1 MPENG
6 KIGSTMESGLPDDSQ
21 NDVASEAVVLA
32 DTAFGITAAQR
43 PEVDEIS
50 LRITYPG
57 GLQSMN
63 NHKGRRDPA
72 YARYLIQIQT
82 TLNGVESTWE
92 NAFPQAGRYVEHTG
106 RTNAAYSFDHVLGV
120 NQYRPFDSFK
130 VRVIRLTR
138 HIGLRVTSTGHGD
151 GVTNK
156 EKWTLIAKSKIDQL
170 GFVIKDRLSY
180 PYTSLVSTS
189 FSSKQYQQPPK
200 MSYLMQGKLVKVPTT
215 YTPREYSANGVAQY
229 SSFWNGTFKSELQ
242 YTDNPAWVF
251 YDIVTNTRYGA
262 GKWIQESDID
272 KYALYRIARYCDEL
286 VDNGAGGTEPRFRA
300 NVFLTKSTDVYKV
313 LKDFAS
319 IFTGMLYWMDSN
331 LVAVQDSPADAIYNF
346 TKGNVISGKFGY
358 ESTGLK
364 TRPNQIVVTWNDPK
378 SNYEPVPL
386 IVEDREAIVRDK
398 KLIKEDAVAFGCTSE
413 AQAIR
418 YGRWKL
424 WTAQK
429 QTEIVSF
436 KSAMN
441 SLYIKPGDVVNV
453 QDADRQGVQYS
464 GRISAATSSSV
475 TLDRSVT
482 LNSGSTYT
490 LSTLVTDS
498 AAYYTGSSDVVVNG
512 VTYSSGD
519 RIPQAYVYSSGSYSL
534 TNLDTEAKA
543 SNAFQ
548 DSSGSNL
555 LSIVWKNYSYIQE
568 NALTNSAG
576 TTSVLTVS
584 SFGTTPVANTI
595 WALKETSGDL
605 NVLGSYKKYKV
616 LSITQDKSN
625 EYGFSCVEHYDEKYG
640 AIDSGYA
647 TSDVPT
653 SIYEENEDR
662 SGDQEMAAPS
672 SLRVILES
680 DPDKP
685 GEEIKLEWNAS
696 TSEYVESYEVQHNIP
711 DIENPIRTSQTFVR
725 IDGIPSDTFVFQVRA
740 VSNGGNYSPYTSLNY
755 TFVDPYEDSVP
766 REAQG
771 IPRGG
776 FSTSQLIL
784 NSSNALQFQATNTS
798 VSTLTNPEVAYTL
811 TGTVDVSGVPVDE
824 DFVVYLDTSVPA
836 LELLYYDTTSLS
848 VPFYYDVGN
857 GNGALSASWTSIG
870 SVSISAN
877 SNTVTGSNFNTNVEL
892 GDILNLSNSTSP
904 SDLANGAVVI
914 EVVSDTELKIDTVF
928 DSALSITGYRANFRV
943 DYLDDTIIA
952 KVRKTGSTISLDSY
966 LTLRTAVDDTT
977 TVTDDDGTVSVGTI
991 NSDHIAANSIAAD
1004 QIAANSITT
1013 DQLAANSITTDQL
1026 AANSITADQIAA
1038 NTITTDQLAAN
1049 SITADQITTNSITT
1063 EQLAANSI
1071 TADQITANS
1080 VVASLLTASTIQ
1092 SSHIKSN
1099 SIVSTIID
1107 ATTITA
1113 NNITA
1118 TNLAALSADLGAVT
1132 AGTLKGGTVPDANAA
1147 PTGSETGAFMNLT
1160 SGKMVFGNANKYI
1173 LFDGTDLELNGVVI
1187 DASSTVNA
1195 TAPFELTV
1203 KEDGVSE
1210 TTVGTGL
1217 NFTTGLN
1224 VAMSGTEAVV
1234 SVDANT
1240 SQITENS
1247 AALYFTNARARS
1259 ALNAGAGISYN
1270 SATGVISNSSPD
1282 QTVTLTGAGGT
1293 TISGSYPNFTITS
1306 TDADSQLTEDQV
1318 EDIVGGL
1325 VVGGSGISATYDDAA
1340 GTLTISN
1347 DNPDQT
1353 VSLTGSGATTVSGT
1367 YPNFTISS
1375 TDNNTQR
1382 TVEEIED
1389 IVNGLIV
1396 GGSNITATYDDSA
1409 GTLTISNDSP
1419 DQTVALTG
1427 SGATTVSGTYP
1438 NFTIS
1443 STDNNTQRSDE
1454 EIQDVVNSLITAGT
1468 GITAVYNDSANTLT
1482 ITNTDPDQTVALTG
1496 GGATTVS
1503 GTYPNFTISSTD
1515 NNTQYTAGTGLSLS
1529 GTEFSV
1535 NSDVVVTSGAQT
1547 IGGNKTFSNNVIVDG
1562 NLTVS
1567 GTTTYIN
1574 TTTLNV
1580 GDNIITLNAD
1590 FTGNNPTESAGIEV
1604 ERGTETNAL
1613 FQYKES
1619 GVGITGDTAAGWSV
1633 GTSRLEATGF
1643 YGTFYG
1649 DASNLT
1655 NVSADDLA
1663 GFSTADLAEDPSAT
1677 TSSGTM
1683 YFTDARAQAAIGAGT
1698 GLTKSSGTLN
1708 VGGLT
1713 TSELAADSLQLSSES
1728 FSDSDTVLMTAAAIQ
1743 DKILSYG
1750 FTTTSG
1756 DITGVTA
1763 GTGLS
1768 GGGASGGVTL
1778 NVDLSELTNMTQTMV
1793 GADQFIVLDNSADR
1807 RKTASDIGLSIFN
1820 NDSGFTTNT
1829 GTVTSVATGSGLTG
1843 GTITGS
1849 GTISHA
1855 NTSSETSSSNS
1866 GNTVIQSVTIDSFG
1880 HVTGLATKEITLSG
1894 LGYSGATN
1902 ADNYGSWTIMEGN
1915 GSETSTISSGQTL
1928 HIEQSTGIQVELTDT
1943 RQLTITNTAPDQTVS
1958 LTGSGATSVSGTYP
1972 NFTISSTD
1980 TNTVPNDG
1988 QFTVSGGTD
1997 LSGTGS
2003 MTADQSGN
2011 SSVTIN
2017 HATITR
2023 TNTSNASSPGYGD
2036 NFTVIDSL
2044 TTNARGHVTGVNT
2057 RTITLPASDNTNT
2070 VTQIRRDN
2078 TGTYRTG
2085 SINLVGGA
2093 NVTITETSSGVF
2105 SFASTASTQPNNA
2118 TISISGG
2125 DGLETGGAFTTDQG
2139 DNQTITLD
2147 VDSTVVRT
2155 SGTQSIAGTKTF
2167 TATKNYFQNGL
2178 QVGSNSTSYNGNTFT
2193 VTDGTQGFEVNPN
2206 SSNIV
2211 KVNAYSRTNTAFRE
2225 LMLKASSLTYA
2236 PNGVEGSKEDIVTV
2250 ASGTSQGG
2258 SLLAEVVSA
2267 DTINA
2272 NMINA
2277 QSVVS
2282 DIISANTITA
2292 NHLSVLGQNVVN
2304 PVSTTKHIAAWGGV
2318 SEDDQTT
2325 SAVTYFSY
2333 NSTENAFRLANLN
2346 ANGTFTDDVSVSC
2359 NSFIVD
2365 PDKIYKVTYK
2375 VKFNNSTGIWYVGLR
2390 YKASALAGAAATN
2403 AQITTPTVFKRYDTD
2418 RVSDT
2423 TVSNFYF
2430 VNSES
2435 KNDFTSGYSQYTHYI
2450 IGANRNIEDAPN
2462 FVDQAALDNEE
2473 NGTNNA
2479 LDTDFPYVKVIPVND
2494 VDTAHV
2500 SLRFLNYNSGTSA
2513 QNNMFVRD
2521 VNVTEVGTGQ
2531 IVADNIT
2538 AGAITA
2544 EQLQISN
2551 NASGSA
2557 GIFMDYNSGNS
2568 RIDIRDS
2575 SALRVRI
2582 GYLA

>member
-1 MPENG
+1 
-6 KIGSTMESGLPDDSQ
+6 
-21 NDVASEAVVLA
+21 
-32 DTAFGITAAQR
+32 
-43 PEVDEIS
+43 
-50 LRITYPG
+50 
-57 GLQSMN
+57 
-63 NHKGRRDPA
+63 
-72 YARYLIQIQT
+72 
-82 TLNGVESTWE
+82 
-92 NAFPQAGRYVEHTG
+92 
-106 RTNAAYSFDHVLGV
+106 
-120 NQYRPFDSFK
+120 
-130 VRVIRLTR
+130 
-138 HIGLRVTSTGHGD
+138 
-151 GVTNK
+151 
-156 EKWTLIAKSKIDQL
+156 
-170 GFVIKDRLSY
+170 
-180 PYTSLVSTS
+180 
-189 FSSKQYQQPPK
+189 
-200 MSYLMQGKLVKVPTT
+200 
-215 YTPREYSANGVAQY
+215 
-229 SSFWNGTFKSELQ
+229 
-242 YTDNPAWVF
+242 
-251 YDIVTNTRYGA
+251 
-262 GKWIQESDID
+262 
-272 KYALYRIARYCDEL
+272 
-286 VDNGAGGTEPRFRA
+286 
-300 NVFLTKSTDVYKV
+300 
-313 LKDFAS
+313 
-319 IFTGMLYWMDSN
+319 
-331 LVAVQDSPADAIYNF
+331 
-346 TKGNVISGKFGY
+346 
-358 ESTGLK
+358 
-364 TRPNQIVVTWNDPK
+364 
-378 SNYEPVPL
+378 
-386 IVEDREAIVRDK
+386 
-398 KLIKEDAVAFGCTSE
+398 
-413 AQAIR
+413 
-418 YGRWKL
+418 
-424 WTAQK
+424 
-429 QTEIVSF
+429 
-436 KSAMN
+436 
-441 SLYIKPGDVVNV
+441 
-453 QDADRQGVQYS
+453 
-464 GRISAATSSSV
+464 
-475 TLDRSVT
+475 
-482 LNSGSTYT
+482 
-490 LSTLVTDS
+490 
-498 AAYYTGSSDVVVNG
+498 
-512 VTYSSGD
+512 
-519 RIPQAYVYSSGSYSL
+519 
-534 TNLDTEAKA
+534 
-543 SNAFQ
+543 
-548 DSSGSNL
+548 
-555 LSIVWKNYSYIQE
+555 
-568 NALTNSAG
+568 
-576 TTSVLTVS
+576 
-584 SFGTTPVANTI
+584 
-595 WALKETSGDL
+595 
-605 NVLGSYKKYKV
+605 
-616 LSITQDKSN
+616 
-625 EYGFSCVEHYDEKYG
+625 
-640 AIDSGYA
+640 
-647 TSDVPT
+647 
-653 SIYEENEDR
+653 
-662 SGDQEMAAPS
+662 MAAPS

-836 LELLYYDTTSLS
+836 LELLYYDTTLS

-1118 TNLAALSADLGAVT
+1118 TNLSALSADLGAVT

-1306 TDADSQLTEDQV
+1306 TDADSQLTEDEV

-1443 STDNNTQRSDE
+1443 STDNTQRSDE

-1547 IGGNKTFSNNVIVDG
+1547 I
-1562 NLTVS
+1562 
-1567 GTTTYIN
+1567 
-1574 TTTLNV
+1574 
-1580 GDNIITLNAD
+1580 
-1590 FTGNNPTESAGIEV
+1590 EE
-1604 ERGTETNAL
+1604 
-1613 FQYKES
+1613 
-1619 GVGITGDTAAGWSV
+1619 
-1633 GTSRLEATGF
+1633 
-1643 YGTFYG
+1643 
-1649 DASNLT
+1649 
-1655 NVSADDLA
+1655 
-1663 GFSTADLAEDPSAT
+1663 
-1677 TSSGTM
+1677 
-1683 YFTDARAQAAIGAGT
+1683 
-1698 GLTKSSGTLN
+1698 
-1708 VGGLT
+1708 
-1713 TSELAADSLQLSSES
+1713 
-1728 FSDSDTVLMTAAAIQ
+1728 
-1743 DKILSYG
+1743 
-1750 FTTTSG
+1750 
-1756 DITGVTA
+1756 
-1763 GTGLS
+1763 
-1768 GGGASGGVTL
+1768 
-1778 NVDLSELTNMTQTMV
+1778 
-1793 GADQFIVLDNSADR
+1793 
-1807 RKTASDIGLSIFN
+1807 
-1820 NDSGFTTNT
+1820 
-1829 GTVTSVATGSGLTG
+1829 
-1843 GTITGS
+1843 
-1849 GTISHA
+1849 
-1855 NTSSETSSSNS
+1855 
-1866 GNTVIQSVTIDSFG
+1866 
-1880 HVTGLATKEITLSG
+1880 
-1894 LGYSGATN
+1894 
-1902 ADNYGSWTIMEGN
+1902 
-1915 GSETSTISSGQTL
+1915 
-1928 HIEQSTGIQVELTDT
+1928 
-1943 RQLTITNTAPDQTVS
+1943 
-1958 LTGSGATSVSGTYP
+1958 
-1972 NFTISSTD
+1972 
-1980 TNTVPNDG
+1980 
-1988 QFTVSGGTD
+1988 
-1997 LSGTGS
+1997 
-2003 MTADQSGN
+2003 
-2011 SSVTIN
+2011 
-2017 HATITR
+2017 
-2023 TNTSNASSPGYGD
+2023 
-2036 NFTVIDSL
+2036 
-2044 TTNARGHVTGVNT
+2044 
-2057 RTITLPASDNTNT
+2057 
-2070 VTQIRRDN
+2070 
-2078 TGTYRTG
+2078 
-2085 SINLVGGA
+2085 
-2093 NVTITETSSGVF
+2093 
-2105 SFASTASTQPNNA
+2105 
-2118 TISISGG
+2118 
-2125 DGLETGGAFTTDQG
+2125 
-2139 DNQTITLD
+2139 
-2147 VDSTVVRT
+2147 
-2155 SGTQSIAGTKTF
+2155 
-2167 TATKNYFQNGL
+2167 
-2178 QVGSNSTSYNGNTFT
+2178 
-2193 VTDGTQGFEVNPN
+2193 
-2206 SSNIV
+2206 
-2211 KVNAYSRTNTAFRE
+2211 
-2225 LMLKASSLTYA
+2225 
-2236 PNGVEGSKEDIVTV
+2236 
-2250 ASGTSQGG
+2250 
-2258 SLLAEVVSA
+2258 
-2267 DTINA
+2267 
-2272 NMINA
+2272 
-2277 QSVVS
+2277 
-2282 DIISANTITA
+2282 
-2292 NHLSVLGQNVVN
+2292 
-2304 PVSTTKHIAAWGGV
+2304 TKHSPIM
-2318 SEDDQTT
+2318 
-2325 SAVTYFSY
+2325 
-2333 NSTENAFRLANLN
+2333 L
-2346 ANGTFTDDVSVSC
+2346 
-2359 NSFIVD
+2359 
-2365 PDKIYKVTYK
+2365 
-2375 VKFNNSTGIWYVGLR
+2375 
-2390 YKASALAGAAATN
+2390 
-2403 AQITTPTVFKRYDTD
+2403 
-2418 RVSDT
+2418 
-2423 TVSNFYF
+2423 
-2430 VNSES
+2430 
-2435 KNDFTSGYSQYTHYI
+2435 
-2450 IGANRNIEDAPN
+2450 
-2462 FVDQAALDNEE
+2462 
-2473 NGTNNA
+2473 
-2479 LDTDFPYVKVIPVND
+2479 
-2494 VDTAHV
+2494 
-2500 SLRFLNYNSGTSA
+2500 
-2513 QNNMFVRD
+2513 
-2521 VNVTEVGTGQ
+2521 
-2531 IVADNIT
+2531 
-2538 AGAITA
+2538 
-2544 EQLQISN
+2544 
-2551 NASGSA
+2551 
-2557 GIFMDYNSGNS
+2557 
-2568 RIDIRDS
+2568 
-2575 SALRVRI
+2575 
-2582 GYLA
+2582 